1 MLQLRRLFFLVIFSA
16 VFTCTQAQ
24 PNYSSY
30 IGTWKWTG
38 DRGDTFVIV
47 LKPYKG
53 NAKDSLSNP
62 RLTKLLIGGH
72 RYVEHG
78 NIIESN
84 LHLLSDTIWK
94 NCSISGWFY
103 EKMSSKNSVTGDTIW
118 FTSSGYD
125 TSKLEIGM
133 REIIRTDLSYT
144 GTITLMSNNPKK
156 AIWSVNWD
164 RPHLIFPG
172 QPQLTKRRL
181 VPNNI
186 VLEKVSD

>member
-1 MLQLRRLFFLVIFSA
+1 MSVFFAMLFICA
-16 VFTCTQAQ
+16 QAQ

-62 RLTKLLIGGH
+62 DLTKLLIGGH
-72 RYVEHG
+72 RYVEHE

-103 EKMSSKNSVTGDTIW
+103 EKMSSKNSVTGDTTW
-118 FTSSGYD
+118 FISKGYD

-133 REIIRTDLSYT
+133 REIIRADLSYT
-144 GTITLMSNNPKK
+144 GTITIMPNNPKK

-172 QPQLTKRRL
+172 QPTLTKRRL

-186 VLEKVSD
+186 ILEKVSD